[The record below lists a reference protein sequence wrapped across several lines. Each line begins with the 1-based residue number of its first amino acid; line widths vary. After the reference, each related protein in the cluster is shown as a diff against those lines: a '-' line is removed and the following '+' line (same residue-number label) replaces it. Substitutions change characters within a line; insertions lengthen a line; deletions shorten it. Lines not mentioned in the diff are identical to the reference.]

1 MACNTC
7 GKVSVKND
15 VNLKTSY
22 EPNTVSKTKM
32 TDIIMSFKIDKKK
45 FYVRNIFLNF
55 LIIFFYL

>member
-22 EPNTVSKTKM
+22 EPNVASKTKM
-32 TDIIMSFKIDKKK
+32 TDIIMSFKVEKKK
-45 FYVRNIFLNF
+45 NNNGNVDKDNNRS
-55 LIIFFYL
+55 

>member
-7 GKVSVKND
+7 GEVSVKND

-32 TDIIMSFKIDKKK
+32 TDIIMSFKVDKKK
-45 FYVRNIFLNF
+45 NNNGNVDKDNNRS
-55 LIIFFYL
+55 

>member
-32 TDIIMSFKIDKKK
+32 TDIIMSFKVDKKK
-45 FYVRNIFLNF
+45 NNNGDTNKNNSGS
-55 LIIFFYL
+55 

>member
-32 TDIIMSFKIDKKK
+32 TDIIMSFRVDKKK
-45 FYVRNIFLNF
+45 NNNGNVDKDNNRS
-55 LIIFFYL
+55 

>member
-32 TDIIMSFKIDKKK
+32 TDIIMSFKVEKKK
-45 FYVRNIFLNF
+45 NNNGDTNKNNSGS
-55 LIIFFYL
+55 

>member
-45 FYVRNIFLNF
+45 NNNGNVDKDNNRS
-55 LIIFFYL
+55 

>member
-32 TDIIMSFKIDKKK
+32 TDIIMSFKVDKKK
-45 FYVRNIFLNF
+45 NNNGNVGKDNNRS
-55 LIIFFYL
+55 

>member
-45 FYVRNIFLNF
+45 NNNGNADKDNNRS
-55 LIIFFYL
+55 